1 VRAGGGGLG
10 AKTGKLRALCANLE
24 SGWAVNM
31 VAIRT
36 ATQMAHDSLLSLPVC
51 RALPGAVHC
60 FWRFDSRVPG
70 ISDPPTTVA
79 MSNVTSHM
87 NARCRRTP
95 LRLVVGL
102 GSALLMGAMLG
113 GCYEPV
119 FREDEARSQ
128 YDRFDAVREQ
138 RAPQY
143 YYDEYGNRKPNIR
156 GRLLDSDT

>member
-1 VRAGGGGLG
+1 
-10 AKTGKLRALCANLE
+10 
-24 SGWAVNM
+24 
-31 VAIRT
+31 
-36 ATQMAHDSLLSLPVC
+36 
-51 RALPGAVHC
+51 
-60 FWRFDSRVPG
+60 
-70 ISDPPTTVA
+70 

-87 NARCRRTP
+87 NARCCRTP